1 MRLPADDL
9 FDTLSDDEAKKVLAF
24 GRDVLGRRTDKTGA
38 AALLLLRN
46 VNLHDAADAVVKEL
60 LSGWKRACETCCCS
74 STTSSTALVPSPK
87 RSRRRGRYTKRFDL
101 GEKSDRHRRL
111 HRCPQGH
118 DRGAEEGRDER
129 AMVFARQARRPER
142 RIMGKPEPRR

>member
-60 LSGWKRACETCCCS
+60 LRERLEESLRDLLLFVNDEFDGVSAVPEEIEKARALHE
-74 STTSSTALVPSPK
+74 AL
-87 RSRRRGRYTKRFDL
+87 R
-101 GEKSDRHRRL
+101 
-111 HRCPQGH
+111 
-118 DRGAEEGRDER
+118 
-129 AMVFARQARRPER
+129 
-142 RIMGKPEPRR
+142 PRREE